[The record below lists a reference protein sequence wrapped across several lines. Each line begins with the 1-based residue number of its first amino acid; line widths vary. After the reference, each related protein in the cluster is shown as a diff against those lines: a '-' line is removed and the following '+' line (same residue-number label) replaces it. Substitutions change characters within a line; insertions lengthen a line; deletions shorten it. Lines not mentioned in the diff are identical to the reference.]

1 MAYKSIVLTPNN
13 INSQVGVQR
22 TQFYRGFSTA
32 DSTSLS
38 SKMYD
43 LNLIKQNIIN
53 QFQTRKGERVM
64 NPAFGTIIWSL
75 IFDPFTTSVK
85 QAISDDV
92 TRILNYDSRA
102 IPTDITIIE
111 ADSGMVIDATL
122 YYSQIDM
129 SERMKLDFN
138 KSTGLVTVQ

>member
-13 INSQVGVQR
+13 ISSQVGVQR

-32 DSTSLS
+32 DPTSLS

-53 QFQTRKGERVM
+53 HFQTRKGERVM
-64 NPAFGTIIWSL
+64 NPEFGTIIWSL
-75 IFDPFTTSVK
+75 IFDPFTASVK

-92 TRILNYDSRA
+92 TRILNYDKRA
-102 IPTDITIIE
+102 IPTEITIIE

-138 KSTGLVTVQ
+138 KSTGLVTAQ

>member
-13 INSQVGVQR
+13 ITSQVGVQQ

-32 DSTSLS
+32 DSTTLS

-53 QFQTRKGERVM
+53 HFQTRRGERVM
-64 NPAFGTIIWSL
+64 NPEFGTIIWDV
-75 IFDPFTTSVK
+75 IFDPFTASIK
-85 QAISDDV
+85 QAISDDI

-102 IPTDITIIE
+102 IPTEITIIE
-111 ADSGMVIDATL
+111 ADSGMIIDATL
-122 YYSQIDM
+122 YYSQINM
-129 SERMKLDFN
+129 SEKMKLDFN
-138 KSTGLVTVQ
+138 KATGLVTVQ